1 MRKLILLAGAAT
13 MLAVGAP
20 AAAKPDKGN
29 AKAKASVHLNA
40 RGQVDVNRNG
50 IADWREQRLI
60 DANAN
65 GVLDWRERR
74 TVDINR
80 NGIADWRERWI
91 DRDRDGID
99 DRQEAMMG
107 RYGGAAC
114 PPGLAKKSPACIPP
128 GQAKRLFAEG
138 QRIPSSYRTFTPF
151 GDIPL
156 AVRNQ
161 YNLDDDYRYIYRD
174 NTVYVIE
181 PTTRLVR
188 DIINVLL

>member
-1 MRKLILLAGAAT
+1 MRKLMLLAGAG
-13 MLAVGAP
+13 MLLAVGAP
-20 AAAKPDKGN
+20 AAAKPGKAQSQ
-29 AKAKASVHLNA
+29 AKVHMNA
-40 RGQVDVNRNG
+40 RGQIDANRNG

-65 GVLDWRERR
+65 GILDWRERR

-107 RYGGAAC
+107 RYGGAVC

-128 GQAKRLFAEG
+128 GQAKRIFAEG
-138 QRIPSSYRTFTPF
+138 QRVPGNYNYYTPY

-156 AVRNQ
+156 VIRNQ
-161 YNLDDDYRYIYRD
+161 YGLNDDYRYIYRD
-174 NTVYVIE
+174 NIIYVVD
-181 PTTRLVR
+181 PATRLVR
-188 DIINVLL
+188 DIINVIL